1 MASQQ
6 LLRQMMQ
13 QQLSAADRTEGGA
26 PVGRV
31 CSVSLLMMTWQYND
45 YN

>member
-1 MASQQ
+1 MPSQQ

-26 PVGRV
+26 SVGRV
-31 CSVSLLMMTWQYND
+31 CSVSLLMMT
-45 YN
+45 